1 MYKPLR
7 GLIMEDMK
15 FCVVIPV
22 YRHEHTVKAI
32 AESISAKDLPVF
44 LVDDGNTPE
53 AKKILASIAEEVPNT
68 TLVSYEKNGG
78 KGFAVSE
85 GLKAAFKAGYT
96 HALQVDA
103 DGQHDL
109 NALSFFIKAS
119 RRHPESL
126 ISAFPQYDESV
137 PKSRLQGRK
146 ITNFWVNVET
156 LSADIPDSMCGFRVY
171 PLAKV
176 VPVIKHISDFRMGFD
191 IEILVRLKW
200 KGLKMN
206 FYPIQVKY
214 PENGISNFH
223 VVKDNI
229 AISWMHTKLFFG
241 MLIRLPILLKRKLKK
256 HG

>member
-1 MYKPLR
+1 MQESKY
-7 GLIMEDMK
+7 
-15 FCVVIPV
+15 CVVIPV
-22 YRHEHTVKAI
+22 YRHESTVKAI
-32 AESISAKDLPVF
+32 AESISAKGLHVF
-44 LVDDGNTPE
+44 IVDDGNTPE
-53 AKKILASIAEEVPNT
+53 AKEVLKSVAAEVADT

-78 KGFAVSE
+78 KGYAVSE
-85 GLKAAFKAGYT
+85 GLKAAFNAGYT

-109 NALSFFIKAS
+109 GALDFFMKAS
-119 RRHPESL
+119 RKHPDSL

-156 LSADIPDSMCGFRVY
+156 LSNDIPDSMCGFRVY
-171 PLAKV
+171 PLADV

-191 IEILVRLKW
+191 IEIMVRLKW
-200 KGLKMN
+200 RGLKMY

-223 VVKDNI
+223 MVKDNI
-229 AISWMHTKLFFG
+229 AISWMHTKLFLG
-241 MLIRLPILLKRKLKK
+241 MIFRLPILLSRKVKK
-256 HG
+256 NG

>member
-1 MYKPLR
+1 MQ
-7 GLIMEDMK
+7 EMK

-22 YRHEHTVKAI
+22 YRHEATVKAI
-32 AESISAKDLPVF
+32 AQSISEKGLHVF

-53 AKKILASIAEEVPNT
+53 AKQVLETIAHEVPST
-68 TLVSYEKNGG
+68 ELISYEKNGG
-78 KGFAVSE
+78 KGYAVSE
-85 GLKAAFKAGYT
+85 GLKAAFAAGFT

-109 NALSFFIKAS
+109 DSLDFFIKAS
-119 RRHPESL
+119 RKHPESL
-126 ISAFPQYDESV
+126 ISAFPLYDESV

-146 ITNFWVNVET
+146 ITNFWVNIET
-156 LSADIPDSMCGFRVY
+156 LSKDIPDSMCGFRVY
-171 PLAKV
+171 PLASV
-176 VPVIKHISDFRMGFD
+176 VPIIKHISDFRMGFD

-206 FYPIQVKY
+206 FYPVKVKY

-229 AISWMHTKLFFG
+229 AISWMHTKLCIG
-241 MLIRLPILLKRKLKK
+241 MILRLPLLITRKLRK